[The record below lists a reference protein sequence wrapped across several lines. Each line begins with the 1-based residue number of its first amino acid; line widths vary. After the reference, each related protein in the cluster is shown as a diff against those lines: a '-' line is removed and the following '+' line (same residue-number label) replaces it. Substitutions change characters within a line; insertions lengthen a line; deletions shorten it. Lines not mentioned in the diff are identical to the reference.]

1 MKTIQ
6 RLLLLFFGP
15 HTLTCEELQHNIDYL
30 DLKLKQSRGDSAA
43 RFTLTRERAA
53 LQRAMDE
60 AHRREIMETIA

>member
-15 HTLTCEELQHNIDYL
+15 HNLTREELQRNIDYL
-30 DLKLKQSRGDSAA
+30 DLKLKHSRGNSAA

-53 LQRAMDE
+53 LQRALDE
-60 AHRREIMETIA
+60 AQAREITQGAA

>member
-30 DLKLKQSRGDSAA
+30 DLKLKQSRGNSAA

-53 LQRAMDE
+53 LQRALDE
-60 AHRREIMETIA
+60 ADRRDITQGAA

>member
-30 DLKLKQSRGDSAA
+30 DLKLKQSRGDSTA
-43 RFTLTRERAA
+43 RFDISRERAE
-53 LQRAMDE
+53 LQRALDE
-60 AHRREIMETIA
+60 AQAREITHGAA